1 MRKTVK
7 LTSKLHEPISGATIL
22 EGLSLSKKIKLNG
35 LEKGVICEFKLD
47 ELKAPL
53 SKKTI
58 EYLKEQGIM
67 MDAIIQFELKEVKI
81 IDENSETA

>member
-1 MRKTVK
+1 
-7 LTSKLHEPISGATIL
+7 
-22 EGLSLSKKIKLNG
+22 

-53 SKKTI
+53 SKKTL
-58 EYLKEQGIM
+58 EYLIEQGIV

-81 IDENSETA
+81 IDENSEAAWNYFLEVLFANCFLNALPMIGFTK